1 MPAHFSQSP
10 FDCSSWFLPRLVG
23 ISRAQDWMLSGRTFG
38 GEEAF
43 AGGLVRDL
51 LPADDL
57 LPAAQRLALG
67 LTAGTSP
74 VSVALARQLLWRM
87 LAAEAPDAAHRME
100 SRALASRAGAADV
113 VEGVA
118 AFMEKRPPNFPLAVS
133 RDLPDL
139 RWDAD

>member
-1 MPAHFSQSP
+1 MAGGGGGPTPGSGNGAGRPPPPSP
-10 FDCSSWFLPRLVG
+10 PPRPGPFKPRRGITPESCSSWFLPRLVG

-38 GEEAF
+38 AEEAF

-57 LPAAQRLALG
+57 LPAAQRLAVE

-87 LAAEAPDAAHRME
+87 
-100 SRALASRAGAADV
+100 
-113 VEGVA
+113 
-118 AFMEKRPPNFPLAVS
+118 
-133 RDLPDL
+133 
-139 RWDAD
+139 